1 MTDIY
6 NDITSILIADSLES
20 YIQLGVQS
28 LLFGFVLYSL
38 LSLLSYGISKAIGL
52 VNIKSY

>member
-6 NDITSILIADSLES
+6 NEITSILIAENLES
-20 YIQLGVQS
+20 YIQLGAQC
-28 LLFGFVLYSL
+28 LLFGFTLYSL

-52 VNIKSY
+52 VNIKAY